1 MELILDGKTVEV
13 LEVYSFMLQE
23 NVRNLEL
30 VFLEEEGEIFKT
42 SVQKKYDLIQL
53 GEEKYEDMYFYCY
66 ASKDNELSVFSFVQD
81 ETIGNE
87 LTLEEIFKM
96 HSDSKVLIN
105 LLKEKKIP
113 EKNNDLLQKVLRKT
127 YDSIEI
133 NKFGGYTMLSED
145 WIDDF
150 AQWIGDKSVLEIGA
164 GIGALSS
171 ELQKRNVDV
180 TPIDNR
186 SWDRFNWKEKEDLF
200 TWTEVF
206 IEDYFA
212 VASKYTDKE
221 LIILSYPVQGEY
233 SYNILRFIRMMNPN
247 SLIVFIGPFNKDY
260 TSEEFINEVVEV
272 EDEQFSKVA
281 EKYCYWTGHKYMKS
295 EIKLLK

>member
-30 VFLEEEGEIFKT
+30 VFLEEDGEIFKT
-42 SVQKKYDLIQL
+42 SIQKKYNLIQL
-53 GEEKYEDMYFYCY
+53 GEDKYEDMYFYCY

-81 ETIGNE
+81 EEIGNE
-87 LTLEEIFKM
+87 LTVEEIFKM

-113 EKNNDLLQKVLRKT
+113 EKNNDLFQKVLRKT

-150 AQWIGDKSVLEIGA
+150 AQWIGDRSVLEIGA
-164 GIGALSS
+164 GIGALAS
-171 ELQKRNVDV
+171 ELQKRNIDI

-200 TWTEVF
+200 TWTEVL

-221 LIILSYPVQGEY
+221 IIILSYPIQGEY

-260 TSEEFINEVVEV
+260 TSEEFINEVVEI
-272 EDEQFSKVA
+272 EDEQFSKIG

>member
-1 MELILDGKTVEV
+1 MELILDGKTIEV

-53 GEEKYEDMYFYCY
+53 GEDKYEDMYFYCY

-81 ETIGNE
+81 EKIGNE
-87 LTLEEIFKM
+87 LTIEEIFKM

-113 EKNNDLLQKVLRKT
+113 EKNNDLFQKVLRKT

-133 NKFGGYTMLSED
+133 NRFGGYTMLSED

-150 AQWIGDKSVLEIGA
+150 AQWIGNRSVLEIGA
-164 GIGALSS
+164 GIGALAF
-171 ELQKRNVDV
+171 ELQKRNIDI

-200 TWTEVF
+200 TWTKVF

-212 VASKYTDKE
+212 VASKYVDKE
-221 LIILSYPVQGEY
+221 IIILSYPVQGEY

-260 TSEEFINEVVEV
+260 TSEEFINEVTEI
-272 EDEQFSKVA
+272 EDEQFSKIA

>member
-42 SVQKKYDLIQL
+42 SVQKKYNLIQL

-81 ETIGNE
+81 EKIGNE
-87 LTLEEIFKM
+87 LTVEEIFKM

-113 EKNNDLLQKVLRKT
+113 EKNNDLFQKVLRKT

-150 AQWIGDKSVLEIGA
+150 AKWIGNRSVLEIGA
-164 GIGALSS
+164 GVGALAS
-171 ELQKRNVDV
+171 ELQKRNIDI

-221 LIILSYPVQGEY
+221 IIILSYPVQGEY

-260 TSEEFINEVVEV
+260 TSEEFINEVIEI
-272 EDEQFSKVA
+272 EDEQFSKIA

>member
-42 SVQKKYDLIQL
+42 SVQKKYNLIQL

-81 ETIGNE
+81 EEIGNE
-87 LTLEEIFKM
+87 LTVEEIFKM

-113 EKNNDLLQKVLRKT
+113 EKNNDLFQKVLRKT

-150 AQWIGDKSVLEIGA
+150 AQWIGDRSVLEIGA
-164 GIGALSS
+164 GIGALAF
-171 ELQKRNVDV
+171 ELQKRNVDI

-200 TWTEVF
+200 TWTQVF

-221 LIILSYPVQGEY
+221 IIILSYPVQGEY

-260 TSEEFINEVVEV
+260 TSEEFINEVVEI
-272 EDEQFSKVA
+272 EDEQFSKIG